1 MAARI
6 LEDLGVKS
14 VRLMTNNPLKISA
27 LEAEGIS
34 VHARISV
41 EGTVNSDNESYLSTK
56 ARRMDHLLQ
65 FAPSSYP
72 AKLSVPD
79 DC

>member
-34 VHARISV
+34 VQARV
-41 EGTVNSDNESYLSTK
+41 PVQGTVNADNESYLSTK

-65 FAPSSYP
+65 VDSSSYP
-72 AKLSVPD
+72 TKLRVVN